1 MINPDNLLIL
11 LAHLRCAAFELPFL
25 NGEPFGRLPA
35 GQVAEFLMFLT
46 DEGTI
51 HRSGEKFFWM
61 ADHYPAEKISL
72 RSASSARV
80 QLQIPGADG
89 WVTIGEVDQESAVWL
104 VHPDAVYMHEAQTYL
119 VEDLDME
126 QRLAHLRPAEVDY
139 FTEPKTHTTV
149 QLLELLESARQPGYT
164 KAYGEIKVTSQVT
177 GFRKVKYFSH
187 EQLGL
192 GVLSLP
198 PSELQTTGFWIA
210 PSEQVVDRLRQEG
223 MWTSDPNVYGPNW
236 EALRAQVRARDGYRC
251 QVCGAPEQ
259 SRAHDVH
266 HKIPFRSFSSQEQ
279 ANQMHNLITLCPNCH
294 RRVEA
299 ATRMRSGL
307 AGLAY
312 ALGNLAPF
320 YLMCDP
326 RDLGV
331 HADPQ
336 SPLAEEG
343 PAVVLYDQIPAG
355 IGFSERLYE
364 LHADLL
370 ERANELISRCECVE
384 GCPSCV
390 GPAGE
395 NGMGGKI
402 ECLALLDRLIS
413 S

>member
-1 MINPDNLLIL
+1 
-11 LAHLRCAAFELPFL
+11 
-25 NGEPFGRLPA
+25 
-35 GQVAEFLMFLT
+35 
-46 DEGTI
+46 
-51 HRSGEKFFWM
+51 
-61 ADHYPAEKISL
+61 
-72 RSASSARV
+72 
-80 QLQIPGADG
+80 
-89 WVTIGEVDQESAVWL
+89 
-104 VHPDAVYMHEAQTYL
+104 
-119 VEDLDME
+119 
-126 QRLAHLRPAEVDY
+126 
-139 FTEPKTHTTV
+139 
-149 QLLELLESARQPGYT
+149 
-164 KAYGEIKVTSQVT
+164 
-177 GFRKVKYFSH
+177 
-187 EQLGL
+187 
-192 GVLSLP
+192 
-198 PSELQTTGFWIA
+198 
-210 PSEQVVDRLRQEG
+210 
-223 MWTSDPNVYGPNW
+223 
-236 EALRAQVRARDGYRC
+236 
-251 QVCGAPEQ
+251 
-259 SRAHDVH
+259 
-266 HKIPFRSFSSQEQ
+266 
-279 ANQMHNLITLCPNCH
+279 
-294 RRVEA
+294 
-299 ATRMRSGL
+299 MRSGL